1 MKYLNYV
8 GFKKYK
14 KTDII
19 RIIKWI
25 LISYALIGLGVLLQF
40 LVFKL
45 TYTVFVERIH
55 TITLRGF
62 IGYGLYALLQE
73 IVARGLF
80 QQWMKKITKSGF
92 WSIFITTTI
101 FCLCHLYFNWFIIFG
116 AFIISV
122 VCGILYDKEK
132 DITSCFMIHFI
143 IGGLGKMIL
152 YL

>member
-8 GFKKYK
+8 GFEKYK

-25 LISYALIGLGVLLQF
+25 VISYVLIGIGVLMQF

-45 TYTVFVERIH
+45 TYPEFIDRVH

-62 IGYGLYALLQE
+62 IGYGIYALIQE

-80 QQWMKKITKSGF
+80 QQWMKKITKSSF

-101 FCLCHLYFNWFIIFG
+101 FCLCHLFFNWFIIFG
-116 AFIISV
+116 AFIISII
-122 VCGILYDKEK
+122 CGIIYDKYK
-132 DITSCFMIHFI
+132 DITSCFLIHFI